1 MSGFWSGNGH
11 VTIYSNE
18 MQVKSGASNKTKLKW
33 KSRLQVTQKERAPL
47 QRIQFHSQRG
57 RIFEVWKKTGNFK
70 HELQFNTQADILAPA
85 VRSKKCFALR
95 RIWSFEEGPRSKRS
109 AIRAPLEKGLIIH
122 LTQSKIQGMRPFH
135 EGAFSKADLRRAS
148 SRHQKYRCF
157 EKGAEKNGCF

>member
-1 MSGFWSGNGH
+1 MVFSGREGWVLAH
-11 VTIYSNE
+11 TH
-18 MQVKSGASNKTKLKW
+18 TKPW
-33 KSRLQVTQKERAPL
+33 HAP
-47 QRIQFHSQRG
+47 S
-57 RIFEVWKKTGNFK
+57 
-70 HELQFNTQADILAPA
+70 
-85 VRSKKCFALR
+85 SLR
-95 RIWSFEEGPRSKRS
+95 RIRSFEEGPRSGGAEQEMLRTPKDLVLRRRASKSSFGEGPRSKRS